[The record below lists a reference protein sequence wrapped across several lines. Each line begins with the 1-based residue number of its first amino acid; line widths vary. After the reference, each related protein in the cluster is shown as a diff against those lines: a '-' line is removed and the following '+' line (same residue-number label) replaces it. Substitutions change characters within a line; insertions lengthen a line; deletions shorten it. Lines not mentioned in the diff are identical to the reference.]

1 MLCQIREQREYI
13 QKVTRAVEEYGL
25 PYPIVPKQPISV
37 NMSKYVPSLLLFKA
51 VPTCMSYACLPNFV
65 TTS

>member
-37 NMSKYVPSLLLFKA
+37 NMSKYVPSRLLFMYLHVYVLHVFAKL
-51 VPTCMSYACLPNFV
+51 C
-65 TTS
+65 TTP